1 MTGRFT
7 LSEQENRRIYEKSIA
22 PALQECESREKPKI
36 IILAGQPGAGKSK
49 LTAQAEREFDS
60 RGGAVSIDIDA
71 LRSEHPDY
79 NRLVRDTPRTAASE
93 VQNDASAWG
102 DRLLADARDQ
112 NKNIILDGTLKDPQ
126 KAETLVRDFKRSGY
140 EVEVRAMAVS
150 KETSELGVYERYEN
164 AMKNAPGAARWV
176 PEDVRN
182 DAYEGMPRAIDRL
195 ESQEDPEMRADR
207 IRVYGRAPDAAGEP
221 TCLHDSQAPS
231 NVEKSASESIEAERG
246 RVVELDEQK
255 IRHDK
260 WMEICEQIKTRDP
273 YLEEP
278 ENRRAFELADREREA
293 KDHLINMDET
303 VYYSTDYECSAEEFE
318 RDRQSKLKD
327 GAVSRDL
334 DVSREADGPDKDGHS
349 PER

>member
-1 MTGRFT
+1 MGAHDLTQKQNESLYR
-7 LSEQENRRIYEKSIA
+7 NRIQ
-22 PALQECESREKPKI
+22 PALSAAESREKPKLV
-36 IILAGQPGAGKSK
+36 ILAGQPGAGKSG
-49 LTAQAEREFDS
+49 LNASAQADMQS
-60 RGGAVSIDIDA
+60 QGGAVTVDIDD
-71 LRSEHPDY
+71 LRKVHPQY
-79 NRLVRDTPRTAASE
+79 RELIAENPRTAASE

-112 NKNIILDGTLKDPQ
+112 NKNIILDGTLKDPD

-176 PEDVRN
+176 PEEVRN
-182 DAYEGMPRAIDRL
+182 DAYDGMPRAIDRL
-195 ESQEDPEMRADR
+195 EAQEDPEMRADR
-207 IRVYGRAPDAAGEP
+207 IRVYARAPDAAGEP
-221 TCLHDSQAPS
+221 ACLHDSQAPS
-231 NVEKSASESIEAERG
+231 NVEKSARESIEAERG